1 MENLLTMLTKTEDK
15 PQTTAPKQI
24 NAVDEILTSVKIQ
37 FELDEYIRDFQYN
50 TAFESGNFKFS
61 YKDALNMIISEHKAN
76 HEEIMPRPH
85 SFRKTEKRGRR

>member
-1 MENLLTMLTKTEDK
+1 MDNLHDLLSKSADK
-15 PQTTAPKQI
+15 KQTPVPKQI

-50 TAFESGNFKFS
+50 TAFESGNLKFS
-61 YKDALNMIISEHKAN
+61 YKDALNLIISEHKAN

-85 SFRKTEKRGRR
+85 SFRKTEKRCRR